1 MLAVLQRVGYQL
13 TELQKLQ
20 PEGKCVL
27 HGPADAAGKELLDL
41 LAPEGKLGAV
51 RQELER
57 VWHRWKAAAG
67 LRAQQ
72 IAARGQSR
80 GSIAWAREL
89 QQLLRVVVPV
99 QTAAAL
105 RDAGA
110 AVCAEFPLKLCCNN
124 PGCTSMD
131 RAGEMLLGSSCSGC
145 KAARYCSKACQ
156 AAAWKLGHSKV
167 CKRITKAAA
176 AAASGGGQ

>member
-20 PEGKCVL
+20 PKGKPVL
-27 HGPADAAGKELLDL
+27 HGPADAADKELLDL
-41 LAPEGKLGAV
+41 LAPEGKLGAARQEMELV
-51 RQELER
+51 RQ
-57 VWHRWKAAAG
+57 RWKAAAG

-72 IAARGQSR
+72 IAAQGRSS
-80 GSIAWAREL
+80 GSIAWGREL
-89 QQLLRVVVPV
+89 QQLLRVVVPT
-99 QTAAAL
+99 QTAAAVWN
-105 RDAGA
+105 AGA

-131 RAGEMLLGSSCSGC
+131 KAGEMLLGSSCSGC

-167 CKRITKAAA
+167 CKRMTKAAA
-176 AAASGGGQ
+176 AAALGDAQ